1 MEHTIPTLTLDE
13 LELALD
19 ARRESRRE
27 GTPSMK
33 PADLSYWF
41 RRAAREKTPGVPSR
55 GGTR

>member
-19 ARRESRRE
+19 ARRKSRRE
-27 GTPSMK
+27 ENPSMK

-41 RRAAREKTPGVPSR
+41 RRAARDNTPRVPSR
-55 GGTR
+55 GGAK